1 MVMLTVET
9 LKAALTLTSVPM
21 LAVGDD
27 GRVVFLN
34 AEFEELMGFTATE
47 LYKQPIECLL
57 PRRARERHS
66 EFVQAFL
73 RVPAKR
79 KMGRGRAL
87 TGVAKSG
94 VEIPLELGLNAVD
107 GDDGRY
113 CIVVAVDLRVR
124 QDHQRKMELAM
135 EAAATAMVMV
145 DNDGRIVL
153 TNEAALELSGYSRR
167 ELLSEHVEI
176 LVPLPDRRAHQVF
189 RSNYMVRT
197 DMTDLKVMRRLHLR
211 HKKGHLVPIEIAL
224 TPVSTPEGDMVMST
238 ISDLTLR
245 IAAEDEMTRKNQ
257 ELEDVN
263 RRLADANGE
272 LMQFAYGVSHDLKA
286 PLASLLGLLSLMEED
301 AENGD
306 PQSVADTV
314 SRAKALC
321 ERSRTKVER
330 VLKFAHDADEEDVVA
345 VEFPRILEETW
356 DAIVPGIEITANLT
370 RKLDVEQFNAKPT
383 GIQIVLQNLLDNA
396 VKYHD
401 PAKKK
406 VSISV
411 ETRAEKAGVALIVS
425 DDGAGIPASDKDQ
438 IFDMFR
444 RADPR
449 SGDGIGLALVKKQ
462 VNRLGGRISLES
474 DVGQG
479 TSVRVFLPQGKGDAP
494 CRSPSSL

>member
-1 MVMLTVET
+1 
-9 LKAALTLTSVPM
+9 
-21 LAVGDD
+21 
-27 GRVVFLN
+27 
-34 AEFEELMGFTATE
+34 
-47 LYKQPIECLL
+47 
-57 PRRARERHS
+57 
-66 EFVQAFL
+66 
-73 RVPAKR
+73 
-79 KMGRGRAL
+79 
-87 TGVAKSG
+87 
-94 VEIPLELGLNAVD
+94 
-107 GDDGRY
+107 
-113 CIVVAVDLRVR
+113 
-124 QDHQRKMELAM
+124 
-135 EAAATAMVMV
+135 
-145 DNDGRIVL
+145 
-153 TNEAALELSGYSRR
+153 
-167 ELLSEHVEI
+167 
-176 LVPLPDRRAHQVF
+176 
-189 RSNYMVRT
+189 
-197 DMTDLKVMRRLHLR
+197 
-211 HKKGHLVPIEIAL
+211 
-224 TPVSTPEGDMVMST
+224 MVMST

-356 DAIVPGIEITANLT
+356 DAIVPGIEIIANLT